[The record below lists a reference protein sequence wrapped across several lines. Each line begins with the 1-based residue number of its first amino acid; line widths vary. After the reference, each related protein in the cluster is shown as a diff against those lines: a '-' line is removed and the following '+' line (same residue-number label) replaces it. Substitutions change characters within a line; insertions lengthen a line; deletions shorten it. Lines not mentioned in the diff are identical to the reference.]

1 MSKKSFDVPRRASDI
16 SFVQVICNVASF
28 SITNHSHMWMDTSI
42 SLPSYNSCERH
53 PLEDRSSEPRRARS
67 TKTNTGFMEKDTVR
81 FDNVL
86 YQLLYGKLLLAL
98 LGSDPAMPTHINK
111 SVK

>member
-1 MSKKSFDVPRRASDI
+1 
-16 SFVQVICNVASF
+16 
-28 SITNHSHMWMDTSI
+28 MWMDTSI

-98 LGSDPAMPTHINK
+98 LGSDLAMPTHINK